1 MSVEI
6 ASGSEKYAGLGC
18 DEMIERQRLY
28 DLQILELMQDEV
40 DWTYTV
46 AHLPF
51 ARLCLLRLI
60 VLEADRCFQAAKA
73 KCRTYVVIVA

>member
-51 ARLCLLRLI
+51 ARLCLLRLNHS
-60 VLEADRCFQAAKA
+60 LS
-73 KCRTYVVIVA
+73 